1 MTHPAPTPTLHAS
14 AVVVGE
20 AGILIRGPSGS
31 GKSTLARQ
39 LVAAAGRRGL
49 FARLLA
55 DDRVRVA
62 AEHGR
67 LVARPH
73 PLIAG
78 KLEIRGLGIVDQAH
92 APAAVIRL
100 CVECGAAP
108 LDRLPGT
115 DQLYAIL
122 AGVTVRRIVAGPGDT
137 DAVLLALE
145 HAPDSGIAAEP
156 D

>member
-1 MTHPAPTPTLHAS
+1 MTTGAGPTVHAS

-31 GKSTLARQ
+31 GKSSLARR
-39 LVAAAGRRGL
+39 LVEAATRRGL
-49 FARLLA
+49 FARILG
-55 DDRVRVA
+55 DDRLHLA

-78 KLEIRGLGIVDQAH
+78 KLEVRGLGIVDQAH
-92 APAAVIRL
+92 VPAAVIRL
-100 CVECGAAP
+100 CVDCGSAP

-115 DQLYAIL
+115 DQLYEIL

-137 DAVLLALE
+137 ETVLFALE
-145 HAPDSGIAAEP
+145 HAPDTGTATEP
-156 D
+156 E